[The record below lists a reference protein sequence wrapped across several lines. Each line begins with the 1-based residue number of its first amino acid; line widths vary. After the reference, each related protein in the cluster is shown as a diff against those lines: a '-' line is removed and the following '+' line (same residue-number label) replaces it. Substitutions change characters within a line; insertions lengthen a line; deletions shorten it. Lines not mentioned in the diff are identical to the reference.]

1 MNFLY
6 RLLLTF
12 NATSLIIVVFLVKEQ
27 VLINE
32 IDCRLVNLPNYVSY
46 ILYFLV
52 PVALTYLSLLIGR
65 FLSKDNI
72 KEASILSIEQANN
85 AFLPSYL
92 GYFFVALSVPYVE
105 TLIFVFA
112 ILFIFT
118 FLSQTLYF
126 NPLFLLFDYHFYYLN
141 TTNNVQLFVITRK
154 ELKDPKSI
162 KIEQLRRIN
171 NFTFIDI
178 KK

>member
-6 RLLLTF
+6 RILLTF
-12 NATSLIIVVFLVKEQ
+12 NATSLIIVVFLVKEE

-32 IDCRLVNLPNYVSY
+32 MDCLLVNVSSYVSY

-52 PVALTYLSLLIGR
+52 PIALTYISLLIAR

-105 TLIFVFA
+105 TLIFIFA

-118 FLSQTLYF
+118 YLSQTLYF
-126 NPLFLLFDYHFYYLN
+126 NPLFLVFGYHFYYLN
-141 TTNNVQLFVITRK
+141 TTNNVQLFVITRR
-154 ELKDPKSI
+154 ELKCPKGV
-162 KIEQLRRIN
+162 KMEQIRRIN
-171 NFTFIDI
+171 NYTFIDI